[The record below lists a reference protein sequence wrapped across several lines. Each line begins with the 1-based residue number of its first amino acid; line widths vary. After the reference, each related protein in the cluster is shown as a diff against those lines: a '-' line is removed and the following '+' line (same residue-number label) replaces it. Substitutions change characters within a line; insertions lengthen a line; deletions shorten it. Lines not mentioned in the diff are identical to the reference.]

1 MVAIS
6 TTRAEFDVQL
16 QEYQA
21 HGAQKP
27 EKPKGSGVKG
37 KMSKQETVMYRK
49 LLKGIEDE
57 KQLAAKV
64 EELVPLIEKEEAVS
78 LSQCIRSVTILI
90 LCVADTTSEKEDR
103 GGQ

>member
-1 MVAIS
+1 
-6 TTRAEFDVQL
+6 
-16 QEYQA
+16 
-21 HGAQKP
+21 
-27 EKPKGSGVKG
+27 
-37 KMSKQETVMYRK
+37 MSKQETVTYRK

-78 LSQCIRSVTILI
+78 PPQWIQLVTILI
-90 LCVADTTSEKEDR
+90 LCVAYTTSEKADC